1 MPKQEKKNWFLHY
14 QMSTFASCKAATLRK
29 KNMCRVLTQDL
40 VQNNLEHFFSSKL
53 RITGLTPR
61 YWSLWWDKRVA
72 YDSHSKRLA
81 FKQPL
86 YFSSMTICKSLCT
99 PLCPIHTGCE
109 AVSTPSLIAFLFS
122 AINKSFCLQLW
133 KLLVCG
139 LLLAKSVGVTFADVP
154 HLMGLR
160 LEAYFQVAGSG
171 RDMLW

>member
-1 MPKQEKKNWFLHY
+1 MPKQEKKMISSLSDVYFCLL
-14 QMSTFASCKAATLRK
+14 QSCNTQK

>member
-1 MPKQEKKNWFLHY
+1 
-14 QMSTFASCKAATLRK
+14 
-29 KNMCRVLTQDL
+29 
-40 VQNNLEHFFSSKL
+40 
-53 RITGLTPR
+53 
-61 YWSLWWDKRVA
+61 
-72 YDSHSKRLA
+72 
-81 FKQPL
+81 
-86 YFSSMTICKSLCT
+86 MTICKSLCT

-160 LEAYFQVAGSG
+160 LEAYFQVAGGSG
-171 RDMLW
+171 HALWESHAVVKLVHLCWLAWLPQWAEESTVICIHHWHTFLLEGHVTSVERRGFLLVYLF